1 MTKKI
6 ESLATPNRRNRSLWL
21 AFMTGV
27 FLGVTAV
34 SGVAQAQA
42 QAPATGATAAQSVD
56 DLGKLVGPIALY
68 PDDLVAGIHQSAAD
82 RAGGSFSRQ
91 AQDRSQGAAR

>member
-34 SGVAQAQA
+34 SGA
-42 QAPATGATAAQSVD
+42 GAGAGAGAGD
-56 DLGKLVGPIALY
+56 RGHGCPVG
-68 PDDLVAGIHQSAAD
+68 
-82 RAGGSFSRQ
+82 
-91 AQDRSQGAAR
+91 